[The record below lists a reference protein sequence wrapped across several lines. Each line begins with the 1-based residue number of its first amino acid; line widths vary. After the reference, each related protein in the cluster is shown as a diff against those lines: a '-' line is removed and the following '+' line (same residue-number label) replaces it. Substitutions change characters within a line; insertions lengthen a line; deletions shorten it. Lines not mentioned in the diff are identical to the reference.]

1 MKIYITIEVDKHVV
15 FEDVSSYPT
24 ISKHMLE
31 EGIKI
36 AKKIDD
42 RTCNICEDLECLGE
56 YTHHT
61 TGDNT
66 KNE

>member
-1 MKIYITIEVDKHVV
+1 MKIYITIEVGKKVV

-36 AKKIDD
+36 AKKADD
-42 RTCNICEDLECLGE
+42 RACKTCEDLECLGD

-61 TGDNT
+61 NGDDI
-66 KNE
+66 